1 MKVEDVENVAE
12 AALGIA
18 GAVGAPATIIATATV
33 AIQALKALYADY
45 QAGKVALSET
55 EVAQVHQNLL
65 DAEAAT
71 AAFRPVVD
79 AALEA
84 ASKN

>member
-1 MKVEDVENVAE
+1 MLE
-12 AALGIA
+12 AAQ
-18 GAVGAPATIIATATV
+18 IIATATA
-33 AIQALKALYADY
+33 AIQALKTLYDDY

-55 EVAQVHQNLL
+55 QVAQVHQNLL

-71 AAFRPVVD
+71 ASLRPVVD

-84 ASKN
+84 ASKQ